1 MGKIVKF
8 CSSCDESFAEKF
20 VFCPNCAATLDSFEM
35 NPVAK
40 AEKAA
45 APPPPAFIE
54 PQAETE
60 TVLAARKPVQP
71 ETAVDHDV
79 SEPDEV
85 VTVVSAAPAFARAS
99 ALHADGA
106 PARVSLEEEHSAY
119 ARSGDYYVTVIE
131 EKNGKQRNTLLLGTL
146 AVMIFAVFTGLVI
159 NIFSKDLQVGAISDD
174 IYLASLI
181 EDVPVVEEEAPELKK
196 NKDGGG
202 GGGGGNEDPEPVSKG
217 ERAPMRTEPEIP
229 PSARMEQLTNPT
241 IPIQP
246 AIKGPFN
253 ERLKVDDRYGYKLGG
268 DNPSDGP
275 GVGGGQ
281 GTGRNGGQGPGS
293 GPGYG
298 PGSNGGLGGGNNGGL
313 GPGGGRFG
321 DEDGPPPRPT
331 GVTSALQITSKPRP
345 GYTDAARQNNIQGT
359 VILRVTFLGSGQI
372 GSISTVKGLPNGL
385 TEQAI
390 AAARRISFIP
400 KKIDGI
406 GQTVTR
412 QIEYTFSIY

>member
-1 MGKIVKF
+1 MGKMIKF

-40 AEKAA
+40 AETAV
-45 APPPPAFIE
+45 PPAPAFIE
-54 PQAETE
+54 TSAEPEPPQ
-60 TVLAARKPVQP
+60 TV
-71 ETAVDHDV
+71 
-79 SEPDEV
+79 
-85 VTVVSAAPAFARAS
+85 AAPAVNNFPEPSDDMGEIPTVVKASPVVAFAEP
-99 ALHADGA
+99 LHADA
-106 PARVSLEEEHSAY
+106 PTSLSEEHSAY
-119 ARSGDYYVTVIE
+119 ARTGDYYVTVIE
-131 EKNGKQRNTLLLGTL
+131 ETNLKQRNSLLLGTL
-146 AVMIFAVFTGLVI
+146 GLMIVAVFAGLVI
-159 NIFSKDLQVGAISDD
+159 NIFSKDLQVASISDD

-181 EDVPVVEEEAPELKK
+181 EDVPVVEEEMPELKK
-196 NKDGGG
+196 DKDGGG